1 MAKISVKQI
10 ATNSLNQFVSNAQIA
25 SWDGKADASLIG
37 AANGIATLDS
47 NGKIPASQLPT
58 EAKSSIVVPTY
69 ADLATV
75 AEKTEGT
82 TVLVIDATGDATV
95 SSGAAQYVWD
105 GTSWL
110 KIAEVESLDLVL
122 DWANVSGKIENVVE
136 TLTVTNGNIDN
147 LTWTPVDVTEVILYV
162 NGLAQVNGVDFTVD
176 GTTNAVTW
184 NPASFTLE
192 ESDSVIASYET
203 AYERPV

>member
-10 ATNSLNQFVSNAQIA
+10 ATNSLNQFVSSAQIT

-47 NGKIPASQLPT
+47 SGKIPASQLPT

-75 AEKTEGT
+75 TEKTEGT

-176 GTTNAVTW
+176 GATKAVTW

-203 AYERPV
+203 KYDPAV